1 MRRSLLAA
9 LMLRIAGGLL
19 LVVLVS
25 LTGLVWLT
33 VVVALSAMVVSAYL
47 CRQLVERSL
56 REITPGGP
64 RVRYGDSTP
73 EPMSSAEIAVRL
85 APFESFEWLVM
96 AIEGMRAGQERLL
109 GETAEERRKL
119 ELVLDSMQD
128 IVVAVDGA
136 GRIAWTNEGMRRLM
150 ASDSASVRR
159 GHALVQTIREPEVL
173 ECARLALEERVVA
186 ERPAVPLVG
195 GRLFAVSAA
204 PMGERGA
211 VLVLRD
217 VTRIEKMERTQK
229 EFVANVSH
237 ELRTPLTSIMGY
249 VELLLDE
256 ERWENE
262 ASGEDGEISS
272 ESATPPNNTRIEFL
286 DTILKS
292 ARRMERL
299 TEDLLVMAKVDSG
312 EQKLSPTR
320 TWVSTVVE
328 EAAMATSGLFKER
341 GELEIGEV
349 VEAEV
354 LADMDAV
361 LQVLGNL
368 IENAINYGTRRGEEP
383 RVSLAA
389 QRHLGQAG
397 FIEFSVRDF
406 GTGIAMEHRERIFER
421 FFRADK
427 ARSRATGGTGLGLSI
442 ARHLVE
448 EQGGTIWVESDLGH
462 GSCFCFTLPE
472 VMVGVASGSLPT
484 GFGEELED
492 SEAPEVV
499 GDPLE
504 P

>member
-1 MRRSLLAA
+1 MKRSLLAA
-9 LMLRIAGGLL
+9 LMLRIAAGVL
-19 LVVLVS
+19 LVVLAS

-33 VVVALSAMVVSAYL
+33 VLVALVAALACSYL
-47 CRQLVERSL
+47 CRNLVEKAL
-56 REITPGGP
+56 REITPGRP
-64 RVRYGDSTP
+64 RVAYGDSTP
-73 EPMSSAEIAVRL
+73 EPMSSAEIAARL
-85 APFESFEWLVM
+85 SSFESFEPLVM
-96 AIEGMRAGQERLL
+96 AIESLRAGQERLL
-109 GETAEERRKL
+109 GETAEDRRKL

-128 IVVAVDGA
+128 IVIAVDGA

-159 GHALVQTIREPEVL
+159 GHALVQTLREPEVL

-195 GRLFAVSAA
+195 RIFAVSAG

-256 ERWENE
+256 ERWESE
-262 ASGEDGEISS
+262 AAGDAEDLALET
-272 ESATPPNNTRIEFL
+272 AAPPSNTRLEFL
-286 DTILKS
+286 EAVLKS

-312 EQKLSPTR
+312 EQKLRPAR
-320 TWVSTVVE
+320 TWASTVIE
-328 EAAMATSGLFKER
+328 EAVMATSGFFKER
-341 GELEIGEV
+341 GRLEVGDV

-354 LADMDAV
+354 MADMDAV

-383 RVSLAA
+383 LVRIGA
-389 QRHLGQAG
+389 QRPIGQAG

-406 GTGIAMEHRERIFER
+406 GVGVAMEHRERIFER

-448 EQGGTIWVESDLGH
+448 EHGGSIWVESDLGH
-462 GSCFCFTLPE
+462 GSRFCFTLPA
-472 VMVGVASGSLPT
+472 VGTGVISSIPAAGSIA
-484 GFGEELED
+484 
-492 SEAPEVV
+492 APEEAHEVS
-499 GDPLE
+499 GIALDPRE
-504 P
+504 R

>member
-1 MRRSLLAA
+1 
-9 LMLRIAGGLL
+9 MLRIAAGTL
-19 LVVLVS
+19 LVVLAS
-25 LTGLVWLT
+25 FTGLVWLT
-33 VVVALSAMVVSAYL
+33 IVVGLACAALTAVL
-47 CRQLVERSL
+47 CRKLIERSL
-56 REITPGGP
+56 REITPGRP
-64 RVRYGDSTP
+64 RVLYGDSTP
-73 EPMSSAEIAVRL
+73 EPMSSAEIAARL
-85 APFESFEWLVM
+85 APYESFEPLVM
-96 AIEGMRAGQERLL
+96 AIESLRAGQERLL
-109 GETAEERRKL
+109 GDTAEERRKL

-128 IVVAVDGA
+128 IVIAIDGG
-136 GRIAWTNEGMRRLM
+136 GRITWTNEGMRHLM

-173 ECARLALEERVVA
+173 ECARLALEEHVVA

-195 GRLFAVSAA
+195 GRIFAVSAA

-237 ELRTPLTSIMGY
+237 ELRTPLTSVMGY

-256 ERWENE
+256 ERWESE
-262 ASGEDGEISS
+262 AEEKYGSETAETVGPPSS
-272 ESATPPNNTRIEFL
+272 TRLEFL
-286 DTILKS
+286 EAILKS

-312 EQKLSPTR
+312 EQKLKPMR
-320 TWVSTVVE
+320 TWASTLIE
-328 EAAMATSGLFKER
+328 EAVVATSGLFMER
-341 GELEIGEV
+341 GELEVGEV

-354 LADMDAV
+354 MADMDAM
-361 LQVLGNL
+361 LQVVGNL

-383 RVSLAA
+383 RVRLEARRSDGL
-389 QRHLGQAG
+389 AG
-397 FIEFSVRDF
+397 FVEFSVRDF
-406 GTGIAMEHRERIFER
+406 GMGVAMEHRERIFER

-462 GSCFCFTLPE
+462 GSRFCFTLPE
-472 VMVGVASGSLPT
+472 VMVGAASGATALSPGDDL
-484 GFGEELED
+484 EEHEG
-492 SEAPEVV
+492 PEIA
-499 GDPLE
+499 DPLE

>member
-9 LMLRIAGGLL
+9 LMLRIAAGTL
-19 LVVLVS
+19 LVVLS
-25 LTGLVWLT
+25 SFTGLIWLT
-33 VVVALSAMVVSAYL
+33 IVVAIVSVLVLSVV

-56 REITPGGP
+56 REITPGRP
-64 RVRYGDSTP
+64 RVLYGDSTP
-73 EPMSSAEIAVRL
+73 EPMSSAEIAARL
-85 APFESFEWLVM
+85 APYESFEPLVM
-96 AIEGMRAGQERLL
+96 AIESLRAGQERLL

-128 IVVAVDGA
+128 IVIAIDGA
-136 GRIAWTNEGMRRLM
+136 GRISWTNDGMRRLM

-159 GHALVQTIREPEVL
+159 GHALVQTVREPEVL

-237 ELRTPLTSIMGY
+237 ELRTPLTSVMGY

-256 ERWENE
+256 ERWESE
-262 ASGEDGEISS
+262 AEEKYGGDVTETSGPPSS
-272 ESATPPNNTRIEFL
+272 TRLEFL
-286 DTILKS
+286 EAILKS

-312 EQKLSPTR
+312 EQKLNPMR
-320 TWVSTVVE
+320 TWASTLIE
-328 EAAMATSGLFKER
+328 EAVMATSGLFMER
-341 GELEIGEV
+341 GELEVGEV

-354 LADMDAV
+354 MADMDAM
-361 LQVLGNL
+361 LQVVGNL

-383 RVSLAA
+383 RVRLAA
-389 QRHLGQAG
+389 QRSAG
-397 FIEFSVRDF
+397 LSGFVEFSVQDF
-406 GTGIAMEHRERIFER
+406 GMGIAMEHRERIFER

-448 EQGGTIWVESDLGH
+448 EQGGAIWVESDLGH
-462 GSCFCFTLPE
+462 GSRFCFTLPE
-472 VMVGVASGSLPT
+472 VMVGTAAVSVSDAFMDESD
-484 GFGEELED
+484 ED
-492 SEAPEVV
+492 VEGA
-499 GDPLE
+499 
-504 P
+504 